1 MKKYELLK
9 DLLTIRAGAI
19 LKDTSDEDGRLTIT
33 RTDVDSGE
41 IIIVSDFIIHAF
53 KQMRDDPTD
62 IFDEWFEEIKEN
74 KIWAPNMRE
83 PYYFIRSA
91 GRAVAHCEYE
101 GDEVDV
107 SRILIGNCF
116 ETADDAE
123 RAIKKLAALQR
134 LRRRGLKFDGFTA
147 PCESKV
153 CARKHEGI
161 TRFMLD
167 STLVDSETFKDLELL
182 FGKEE

>member
-1 MKKYELLK
+1 MRKYKLLK
-9 DLLTIRAGAI
+9 DLPTFKAGQMFELCNDGLWQIDENGALVVMAYARATLDKFSNI
-19 LKDTSDEDGRLTIT
+19 L
-33 RTDVDSGE
+33 
-41 IIIVSDFIIHAF
+41 
-53 KQMRDDPTD
+53 
-62 IFDEWFEEIKEN
+62 DEWFEEVKEN
-74 KIWAPNMRE
+74 KVWRPKKGGMYYYIWSDGTILSSD
-83 PYYFIRSA
+83 YFASLTSKKRL
-91 GRAVAHCEYE
+91 E
-101 GDEVDV
+101 
-107 SRILIGNCF
+107 IGNCF

-167 STLVDSETFKDLELL
+167 STLVDSKTFKDLELL